1 MRILFRGQGLPIE
14 DINIDPPANNDD
26 STKILG
32 SLYDPLRQLCN
43 IVYNVKLTLD
53 Y

>member
-26 STKILG
+26 STQFWDLCMIHLG
-32 SLYDPLRQLCN
+32 SSVILF
-43 IVYNVKLTLD
+43 TT
-53 Y
+53 